1 MGPRDPYIIMRITRF
16 RTNGGSRKS
25 PHVHRS
31 RAEAGLQKA
40 CHPGQKLQSPQ
51 GHISDPSYPLT
62 MNGAQALLRTLVD
75 SGVNVCFANPGTSE
89 MHFVAALDDV
99 PEMRGVLAL
108 FEGVATGAA
117 DGYARMTGQPAV
129 TLLHLGPGLG
139 NGLAN
144 LHNAR
149 RAGTPVVNIVGD
161 HAIAHKA
168 LDAPLESDIDA
179 VANTVS
185 GWVRR
190 SENTSTVASD
200 AAEAVAAAISGAGI
214 STLILPADVSWGS
227 GAEPAPPV
235 EASKLASI
243 DSGTIA
249 DIATVL
255 SSAGQKVALLAGS
268 SVLNPRGS
276 EALERICRA
285 TGARAL
291 HETFPTRMTRGGG
304 RFEPDRLAY
313 LGEMAMD
320 QLLGIEHLV
329 LLGSVEPVAF
339 FAYPDKPG
347 RLVPDGCT
355 VHRLA
360 EPNTDASGALDN
372 LAALVAGD
380 LDATPPQPTS
390 LNRPEGPLDPFTTA
404 AAIAA
409 TLPEHAIVSDEA
421 ATSGI
426 FLFRATKN
434 APEHDWLS
442 ITGGA
447 IGQGMPVA
455 TGAAIAC
462 PDRPVLNVEA
472 DGSAMYTI
480 QSLWTQSREQLNVT
494 TVLCDNAAYAVL
506 TMELDRVGADAG
518 GPAARSLLDLSR
530 PDLDFCKLSEGQGVP
545 AVRVTTAEDLCAQLE
560 RSYGEPGP
568 HLIQAMFRGS

>member
-1 MGPRDPYIIMRITRF
+1 
-16 RTNGGSRKS
+16 
-25 PHVHRS
+25 
-31 RAEAGLQKA
+31 
-40 CHPGQKLQSPQ
+40 
-51 GHISDPSYPLT
+51 
-62 MNGAQALLRTLVD
+62 MNGAEALLRTLVD

-117 DGYARMTGQPAV
+117 DGYARMTGQPAA

-149 RAGTPVVNIVGD
+149 RARTPLVNIIGD

-179 VANTVS
+179 VAATVS
-185 GWVRR
+185 EWVRR
-190 SENTSTVASD
+190 SGNTSTVARD
-200 AAEAVAAAISGAGI
+200 AAEAVTAAISSAGI
-214 STLILPADVSWGS
+214 ATLILPADISWSG

-235 EASKLASI
+235 EPFALASI
-243 DSGTIA
+243 DHKIIA
-249 DIATVL
+249 DIAEVL
-255 SSAGQKVALLAGS
+255 SSAGPKAALLVGS
-268 SVLNPRGS
+268 SVLNPHGS
-276 EALERICRA
+276 QALERVCLA
-285 TGARAL
+285 TGAKAL
-291 HETFPTRMTRGGG
+291 HETFPARMTRGGG

-313 LGEMAMD
+313 LAEMAMD

-329 LLGSVEPVAF
+329 LLGSIEPVAF
-339 FAYPDKPG
+339 FGYPNKPG
-347 RLVPDGCT
+347 RLVPTGCT
-355 VHRLA
+355 IHCLA
-360 EPNTDASGALDN
+360 EPNTDALGALDH
-372 LAALVAGD
+372 LAALVAANS
-380 LDATPPQPTS
+380 DATPSQPTL
-390 LNRPEGPLDPFTTA
+390 LNLPEGPLNPFTMA

-409 TLPEHAIVSDEA
+409 TLPEQAIVSDEA

-462 PDRPVLNVEA
+462 PHRPVLNVEA

-480 QSLWTQSREQLNVT
+480 QSLWTQAREQLNVT

-506 TMELDRVGADAG
+506 AMELDRVGADSG
-518 GPAARSLLDLSR
+518 GPVARSMLDLGR
-530 PDLDFCKLSEGQGVP
+530 PELDFCRLSEGQGVP
-545 AVRVTTAEDLCAQLE
+545 AVRVATAEDLCAELE
-560 RSYGEPGP
+560 HAYEEPGP
-568 HLIQAMFRGS
+568 HLIQAILRD

>member
-1 MGPRDPYIIMRITRF
+1 
-16 RTNGGSRKS
+16 
-25 PHVHRS
+25 
-31 RAEAGLQKA
+31 
-40 CHPGQKLQSPQ
+40 
-51 GHISDPSYPLT
+51 

-75 SGVNVCFANPGTSE
+75 SGVDVCFANPGTSE

-117 DGYARMTGQPAV
+117 DGYARMAGRPAI

-149 RAGTPVVNIVGD
+149 RARTPLVNIIGD

-179 VANTVS
+179 VAATVS

-190 SENTSTVASD
+190 SESTSTVTRD
-200 AAEAVAAAISGAGI
+200 AAEAVASAISYAQI
-214 STLILPADVSWGS
+214 ATIILPADISWS
-227 GAEPAPPV
+227 EGATPEPPLDRMEPTRV
-235 EASKLASI
+235 
-243 DSGTIA
+243 DRGTIA
-249 DIATVL
+249 DIATIL
-255 SSAGQKVALLAGS
+255 SSAGPKAALLVGS
-268 SVLNPRGS
+268 SVLNRRGS
-276 EALERICRA
+276 EALQRICQS
-285 TGARAL
+285 TGAKAL
-291 HETFPTRMTRGGG
+291 HETFPTRMTRGAG

-320 QLLGIEHLV
+320 QLLGIEHLI
-329 LLGSVEPVAF
+329 LLGSNEPVAF
-339 FAYPDKPG
+339 FAYPDRPG

-355 VHRLA
+355 VHLLA
-360 EPNTDASGALDN
+360 EPTADAPGALDE
-372 LAALVAGD
+372 LAGLVAAD
-380 LDATPPQPTS
+380 LGAAPPQLAP
-390 LNRPEGPLDPFTTA
+390 LKRPEGSLNPFSTA

-409 TLPEHAIVSDEA
+409 TLPERAIVSDEA

-426 FLFRATKN
+426 FMLRATKS
-434 APEHDWLS
+434 APEHNWLS

-462 PDRPVLNVEA
+462 PDRPVLNLEA

-480 QSLWTQSREQLNVT
+480 QSLWTQAREQLNVT
-494 TVLCDNAAYAVL
+494 TVICNNAAYAVL
-506 TMELDRVGADAG
+506 AMELDRVGADAG
-518 GPAARSLLDLSR
+518 GPIARSLLNLNR
-530 PDLDFCKLSEGQGVP
+530 PELDFCQLSEGQGVP
-545 AVRVTTAEDLCAQLE
+545 AVRVRTAEDLCAELE
-560 RSYGEPGP
+560 QAYGEPGP
-568 HLIQAMFRGS
+568 HLIEAMLRDS